1 MAKKKK
7 KAKEIQNDI
16 MDSAH
21 KVWLAGLGAV
31 AMAEDEGSK
40 IFSDLISK
48 GKNLER
54 RSQNQTKE
62 QMEKAKGT
70 VAGLK
75 IVAESY
81 WETFSRT
88 VDDSVTDVVHRIGVP
103 TKDEIETLT
112 KKVEDLTAAVDNL
125 RAKETPRP
133 RTTAKKTAPKRP
145 ATAKKATTTKK
156 TAAKRPAATKKATT
170 TKKTAAKRP
179 ATTKK

>member
-1 MAKKKK
+1 MAKKK
-7 KAKEIQNDI
+7 AKQVQNDI

-40 IFSDLISK
+40 IFSDLVSK
-48 GKNLER
+48 GKKLER
-54 RSQNQTKE
+54 RSKKQTQE

-75 IVAESY
+75 VVAESY

-88 VDDSVTDVVHRIGVP
+88 VDDSVTTVVHRIGVP
-103 TKDEIETLT
+103 TKEEIETLT

-125 RAKETPRP
+125 RTKETPRP
-133 RTTAKKTAPKRP
+133 RTTAKKPATKR
-145 ATAKKATTTKK
+145 ATTAKKTTTTKK
-156 TAAKRPAATKKATT
+156 TAAKKPAAAKKTTT
-170 TKKTAAKRP
+170 TKK
-179 ATTKK
+179 

>member
-1 MAKKKK
+1 MAKKK
-7 KAKEIQNDI
+7 AKQVQNDI

-40 IFSDLISK
+40 IFSDLVSK
-48 GKNLER
+48 GKKLER
-54 RSQNQTKE
+54 RSKKQTQE

-75 IVAESY
+75 VVAESY

-88 VDDSVTDVVHRIGVP
+88 VDDSVTTVVHRIGVP
-103 TKDEIETLT
+103 TKEEIETLT

-125 RAKETPRP
+125 RTKETPRP
-133 RTTAKKTAPKRP
+133 RTTAKKP
-145 ATAKKATTTKK
+145 ATKRAAPAKKT
-156 TAAKRPAATKKATT
+156 TT

-179 ATTKK
+179 ATTKKATTTKK

>member
-1 MAKKKK
+1 MGKKK
-7 KAKEIQNDI
+7 KAKQIQNDI

-31 AMAEDEGSK
+31 ALAEDEGSK
-40 IFSDLISK
+40 VFNDLISK

-54 RSQNQTKE
+54 RSQKQTKE

-75 IVAESY
+75 VVAESY
-81 WETFSRT
+81 WDTFSRT
-88 VDDSVTDVVHRIGVP
+88 VDDSVTNVVHRIGVP
-103 TKDEIETLT
+103 TKEEIETLT

-133 RTTAKKTAPKRP
+133 KAAAKKTAPKRP
-145 ATAKKATTTKK
+145 ATAKKATATKK
-156 TAAKRPAATKKATT
+156 TAAKRPAAAKKATT
-170 TKKTAAKRP
+170 TKK
-179 ATTKK
+179 

>member
-1 MAKKKK
+1 MAKKKAK
-7 KAKEIQNDI
+7 KIPNDV

-48 GKNLER
+48 GKTLET
-54 RSQNQTKE
+54 RSKKQTQE
-62 QMEKAKGT
+62 QMEKAKGS

-81 WETFSRT
+81 WDTFGRT
-88 VDDSVTDVVHRIGVP
+88 VDDSVTNVVHRIGVP
-103 TKDEIETLT
+103 TKEEIETLT
-112 KKVEDLTAAVDNL
+112 KKVEDLTAAVDKL

-133 RTTAKKTAPKRP
+133 RATAKKTAAKRP
-145 ATAKKATTTKK
+145 VTAKKATTTKK
-156 TAAKRPAATKKATT
+156 APAAKKTATKK
-170 TKKTAAKRP
+170 
-179 ATTKK
+179 